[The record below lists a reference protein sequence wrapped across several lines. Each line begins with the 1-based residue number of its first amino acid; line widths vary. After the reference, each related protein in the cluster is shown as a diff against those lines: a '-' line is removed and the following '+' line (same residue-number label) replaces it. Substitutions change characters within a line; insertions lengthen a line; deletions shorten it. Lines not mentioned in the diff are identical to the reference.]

1 MKKIIKIK
9 KRYKLSFS
17 KAFSLYIKYR
27 GDLKGIKKKYDY
39 RIVV

>member
-9 KRYKLSFS
+9 KRYKLSFI
-17 KAFSLYIKYR
+17 KAFSLHIKYN
-27 GDLKGIKKKYDY
+27 GDIKEIKKIYDY

>member
-1 MKKIIKIK
+1 MKEILKIK
-9 KRYKLSFS
+9 KRYKLSFI

-27 GDLKGIKKKYDY
+27 GDIKEIKKIYDY